1 MTVAA
6 VPDRFS
12 AEQDNMSALEIRAS
26 LSLASL
32 FALRM
37 LGLFLILPV
46 FAVYAPELRGGDNH
60 TLVGLA
66 LGAYG
71 LTQSILH
78 IPFGMASDRYGRKR
92 VIVFGLVL
100 FALGSFVAA
109 VAGDIY
115 IVILG
120 RCIQGAGAIS
130 AAVMALAA
138 DLTRE
143 QHRTKTMAMIG
154 ASIGLVFAV
163 SLMVAPLLYRWVGM
177 SGIFVLTGV
186 LAVAAIFVATRVVPP
201 EPSEN
206 LDLSRRVQPATL
218 GDVLRNSGLLRL
230 NFGIFALHS
239 MQMAIFVVVPLALVH
254 DGGLPVAD
262 HWKVYLAVVGG
273 SFLLVLPPILWAE
286 RRDQVKPVFLGA
298 IALMVA
304 VQAASLLWLKSLA
317 GISLILLGFFVAFNI
332 LEAMLPSLISRIA
345 PASARGTAIGVY
357 NTTQALG
364 LFAGG
369 AVGGWLMQHYGE
381 ASIFVFGL
389 ALAALW
395 LLIAAPM
402 RVPGRVASRAFPL
415 AAIGVAAACD
425 PLALREQ
432 LVRLRGVRDAVIMPE
447 RGVAMLTFY
456 PDTFDENA
464 VTILLGGEA

>member
-1 MTVAA
+1 
-6 VPDRFS
+6 
-12 AEQDNMSALEIRAS
+12 MSALEIRAS

-46 FAVYAPELRGGDNH
+46 FAVYAPALRGGDNH
-60 TLVGLA
+60 ALVGLA

-71 LTQSILH
+71 LTQAILH

-109 VAGDIY
+109 FAGDIY

-163 SLMVAPLLYRWVGM
+163 SLMAAPALYRWVGM
-177 SGIFVLTGV
+177 SGIFVLTGL
-186 LAVAAIFVATRVVPP
+186 LAVAAIFVATRVVPR
-201 EPSEN
+201 EPTEN

-218 GDVLRNSGLLRL
+218 GDVLRNPELLRL

-239 MQMAIFVVVPLALVH
+239 MQMAIFLVMPLALVH
-254 DGGLPVAD
+254 EGGLPLAE

-273 SFLLVLPPILWAE
+273 SFILMLPPIFWGE
-286 RRDQVKPVFLGA
+286 RKGRVKPVFLGS
-298 IALMVA
+298 IALMIA
-304 VQAASLLWLKSLA
+304 VQAASLLWLKSLV

-364 LFAGG
+364 LFVGG
-369 AVGGWLMQHYGE
+369 AAGGWLMQHYGA
-381 ASIFVFGL
+381 ASVFVFGL
-389 ALAALW
+389 ALVALW

-402 RVPGRVASRAFPL
+402 RVPGRVTSRAFPL
-415 AAIGVAAACD
+415 ATAAAAAD
-425 PLALREQ
+425 PGALREQ

-456 PDTFDENA
+456 PDAFDENA
-464 VTILLGGEA
+464 VTRLLGGEA

>member
-1 MTVAA
+1 MTTAAA
-6 VPDRFS
+6 VPDRSS
-12 AEQDNMSALEIRAS
+12 AEQDKMSSLEIRAS

-46 FAVYAPELRGGDNH
+46 FAVYAPALRGGDNH

-71 LTQSILH
+71 LTQAILH

-100 FALGSFVAA
+100 FAVGSLVAA
-109 VAGDIY
+109 FAGDIY

-163 SLMVAPLLYRWVGM
+163 SLMAAPALYRWIDM

-186 LAVAAIFVATRVVPP
+186 LAVAAIFVTTRVVPS
-201 EPSEN
+201 EPTKN
-206 LDLSRRVQPATL
+206 LDATRRVQPATL
-218 GDVLRNSGLLRL
+218 GDVLRNPELLRL

-254 DGGLPVAD
+254 DGGLPIAE
-262 HWKVYLAVVGG
+262 HWKVYLAAVGG
-273 SFLLVLPPILWAE
+273 SFILMLPPIFWAE
-286 RRDQVKPVFLGA
+286 RRGKVKSVFLA
-298 IALMVA
+298 SIIVMVA

-317 GISLILLGFFVAFNI
+317 GIGIILLGFFVAFNI

-345 PASARGTAIGVY
+345 PVSARGTAIGVY

-364 LFAGG
+364 LFVGG
-369 AVGGWLMQHYGE
+369 AAGGWLMQHYGA
-381 ASIFVFGL
+381 ASVFVFGL
-389 ALAALW
+389 ALVALW

-402 RVPGRVASRAFPL
+402 RVPGRLTSRAFPL
-415 AAIGVAAACD
+415 ATAAAAAD
-425 PLALREQ
+425 PGALREQ

-464 VTILLGGEA
+464 VTRLLGGET

>member
-1 MTVAA
+1 
-6 VPDRFS
+6 
-12 AEQDNMSALEIRAS
+12 MSALEIRAG

-46 FAVYAPELRGGDNH
+46 FAVYAPQLRGGDNH
-60 TLVGLA
+60 ALVGLA

-71 LTQSILH
+71 LTQAMLH
-78 IPFGMASDRYGRKR
+78 IAFGMASDRYGRKR
-92 VIVFGLVL
+92 VIVLGLAL
-100 FALGSFVAA
+100 FALGSMVAA
-109 VAGDIY
+109 FSGDIY
-115 IVILG
+115 MVILG

-154 ASIGLVFAV
+154 ASIGLVFAL
-163 SLMVAPLLYRWVGM
+163 SLMAAPVLYRWIGM
-177 SGIFVLTGV
+177 SGIFVLTGL
-186 LAVAAIFVATRVVPP
+186 LAIGAIAVVAWVVPP
-201 EPSEN
+201 EPTEN
-206 LDLSRRVQPATL
+206 LDLSRRMRPATL
-218 GDVLRNSGLLRL
+218 GDVLRNTDLLRL

-254 DGGLPVAD
+254 EGGLPLAE
-262 HWKVYLAVVGG
+262 HWKVYLPVVGG
-273 SFLLVLPPILWAE
+273 SFILMLPAIFWGE
-286 RRDQVKPVFLGA
+286 RKGRVKPVFLGS
-298 IALMVA
+298 IVVMLA
-304 VQAASLLWLKSLA
+304 VQAASLLWLRSLA
-317 GISLILLGFFVAFNI
+317 GIGMILLGFFVAFNV
-332 LEAMLPSLISRIA
+332 LEAMLPSLVSRIA

-369 AVGGWLMQHYGE
+369 AAGGALMQHYGE
-381 ASIFVFGL
+381 SSVFVFGL
-389 ALAALW
+389 GLVALW

-402 RVPGRVASRAFPL
+402 RVPGPVASRAFAL
-415 AAIGVAAACD
+415 AAAAAD
-425 PLALREQ
+425 PVALREQ

-464 VTILLGGEA
+464 VTKLLGGEA

>member
-1 MTVAA
+1 
-6 VPDRFS
+6 
-12 AEQDNMSALEIRAS
+12 MSALEIRAG

-46 FAVYAPELRGGDNH
+46 FAVYAPQLRGGDNH
-60 TLVGLA
+60 ALVGLA

-71 LTQSILH
+71 LTQAMLH
-78 IPFGMASDRYGRKR
+78 IAFGMASDRYGRKR
-92 VIVFGLVL
+92 VIVLGLAL
-100 FALGSFVAA
+100 FALGSMVAA
-109 VAGDIY
+109 FSGDIY
-115 IVILG
+115 MVILG

-154 ASIGLVFAV
+154 ASIGLVFAL
-163 SLMVAPLLYRWVGM
+163 SLMAAPVLYRWIGM
-177 SGIFVLTGV
+177 SGIFVLTGL
-186 LAVAAIFVATRVVPP
+186 LAIGAIAVVAWVVPP
-201 EPSEN
+201 EPTEN
-206 LDLSRRVQPATL
+206 LDLSRRMRPATL
-218 GDVLRNSGLLRL
+218 GDVLRNTDLLRL

-254 DGGLPVAD
+254 EGGLPLAE
-262 HWKVYLAVVGG
+262 HWKVYLPVVGG
-273 SFLLVLPPILWAE
+273 SFILMLPAIFWGE
-286 RRDQVKPVFLGA
+286 RKGRVKPVFLGS
-298 IALMVA
+298 IVLMLA
-304 VQAASLLWLKSLA
+304 VQAASLLWLRSLA
-317 GISLILLGFFVAFNI
+317 GIGMILLGFFVAFNV
-332 LEAMLPSLISRIA
+332 LEAMLPSLVSRIA

-369 AVGGWLMQHYGE
+369 AAGGWLMQHYGE
-381 ASIFVFGL
+381 SSVFVFGL
-389 ALAALW
+389 ALVALW

-402 RVPGRVASRAFPL
+402 RVPGPVASRAFAL
-415 AAIGVAAACD
+415 AAAAAD
-425 PLALREQ
+425 PVALREQ

-464 VTILLGGEA
+464 VTKLLGGEA